1 MVVFSI
7 NKSKRYFRKFV
18 KKVKKMEQKL
28 LIDVFNSDIKS
39 LNTRIHDTCLLY
51 FEYSLNIATL
61 INDCITVNN
70 PMEGHYKLKLV
81 YIGRTFRKFCEL
93 FIPLRKFTKMQVVNK
108 ENLLFLKKL
117 TKSVW
122 TTKKRQYSFSERTTV
137 TQLSR

>member
-81 YIGRTFRKFCEL
+81 YIGRTFRKVYEL
-93 FIPLRKFTKMQVVNK
+93 FSPLRKFTKMQVVNK

-122 TTKKRQYSFSERTTV
+122 TTKKEAVFIF
-137 TQLSR
+137 